1 MRYPTCWLTTTLKKT
16 DFEIV
21 KLICQKIS
29 QLCLS
34 ISPAYL
40 FYQKPTLYFHAKK
53 RCHCGAAT
61 TLRKTCKKTIATGDI
76 GEFKAVEIQTCCN
89 HCDIVYRSE
98 ELRSLTPHRGKYGF
112 DIIEYIGKA
121 LFLHCRNERDI
132 QSDLAIKNIP
142 ISLSEIAFLG
152 KRFIVYLVLTHRE
165 SQEELKRYM
174 NSKGGYILHMDGTC
188 EGGSPHLFSCID
200 EISNIV
206 LGNRKMPTEDSQY
219 IIPFL
224 KGIQAAYGN
233 PVALVHDMGRAI
245 LKAVAIVFPG
255 IADYI
260 CHFHFLRDLGKD
272 LFDFEYRTI
281 RRYTRSYNVSKTL
294 SNVLKQLKATIDEN
308 NNLADSLENY
318 LKNDKFIKG
327 EENLDVNVIAYL
339 LVAWILEYSSASN
352 GFGFPFDRPHLE
364 FYLRMEK
371 AYPVLKHLKEKGVS
385 VLPLVKLNRVLTDSA
400 LKKLV
405 SRIQEKIS
413 LFDELRKAMR
423 IAGPETHHG
432 LNDEGDDDIKTIEDR
447 VKKFRH
453 STKVETL
460 ARNDISYHKMVK
472 QIDKYWDKLFADP
485 IQVDTPKGKITIQP
499 QRTNNL
505 MEQSFRFLKRD
516 GRKKSGQH
524 SLAKTLTGMIAETPL
539 VRNLKHPDYVDILL
553 KGKKSLATRFA
564 DIDIQQVRQEEK
576 KNAERWRKYP
586 KRMRKLFKIHH
597 LPQKMIKIVM
607 F

>member
-1 MRYPTCWLTTTLKKT
+1 
-16 DFEIV
+16 
-21 KLICQKIS
+21 
-29 QLCLS
+29 
-34 ISPAYL
+34 
-40 FYQKPTLYFHAKK
+40 
-53 RCHCGAAT
+53 
-61 TLRKTCKKTIATGDI
+61 
-76 GEFKAVEIQTCCN
+76 
-89 HCDIVYRSE
+89 
-98 ELRSLTPHRGKYGF
+98 
-112 DIIEYIGKA
+112 
-121 LFLHCRNERDI
+121 
-132 QSDLAIKNIP
+132 
-142 ISLSEIAFLG
+142 
-152 KRFIVYLVLTHRE
+152 
-165 SQEELKRYM
+165 
-174 NSKGGYILHMDGTC
+174 
-188 EGGSPHLFSCID
+188 
-200 EISNIV
+200 
-206 LGNRKMPTEDSQY
+206 
-219 IIPFL
+219 
-224 KGIQAAYGN
+224 
-233 PVALVHDMGRAI
+233 MGRAI

-405 SRIQEKIS
+405 SCIQEKIS